1 LRQIDAVQTADDVGV
16 LNPGAAGALAT
27 AQDLR
32 QQLDEALTPSTVD
45 SDRLRVSG
53 LLGDSLPVIASL
65 ERASQESGLNAAQ
78 GHLNHAWAEANEAL
92 SEIRPIAPS
101 RPLAQPAPA
110 VLPSPVIST
119 VLRSQRRRLSPDQC
133 C

>member
-53 LLGDSLPVIASL
+53 LLGHSLPVIASL
-65 ERASQESGLNAAQ
+65 ERASQESGLITAQ
-78 GHLNHAWAEANEAL
+78 GHLNQAWAEANEAL
-92 SEIRPIAPS
+92 SELRPIGAESPACTA
-101 RPLAQPAPA
+101 RPGSAA
-110 VLPSPVIST
+110 
-119 VLRSQRRRLSPDQC
+119 QRR
-133 C
+133 

>member
-1 LRQIDAVQTADDVGV
+1 MRQIDAVQTADDVGV

-27 AQDLR
+27 AQDL
-32 QQLDEALTPSTVD
+32 QQLDEALAPSTVD

-53 LLGDSLPVIASL
+53 LLGHSLPVIASL
-65 ERASQESGLNAAQ
+65 ERASQESGLNTAQ
-78 GHLNHAWAEANEAL
+78 GHLNQAWAEANEAL

-119 VLRSQRRRLSPDQC
+119 VLRSLRRRLSPDQC